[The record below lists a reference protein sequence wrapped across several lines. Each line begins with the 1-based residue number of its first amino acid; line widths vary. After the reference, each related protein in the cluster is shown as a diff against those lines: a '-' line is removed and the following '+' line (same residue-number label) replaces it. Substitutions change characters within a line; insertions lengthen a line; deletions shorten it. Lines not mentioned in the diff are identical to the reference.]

1 MKSRLFPMNKNHY
14 YHHNEAFALE
24 AGGTIN
30 NLRIAYQHWG
40 KLNKKQDNVIWVC
53 HAYTANADAASWW
66 PGMIGPGLLMDTD
79 QYFVICANVI
89 GSCYGT
95 TGPLDINPETAKP
108 WLKDFPKI
116 TVRDVVNAHEI
127 LRKHLN
133 INSIHMVI
141 GGSIGAFQA
150 LEWSIMSPELIH
162 YMVFIAS
169 SASASPWN
177 IAQNEAQRLAIL
189 ADSSYSGN
197 DPKGGLNGLK
207 AARAM
212 ALISYRNAET
222 YNSTQKDGDVGLSGK
237 YKAISYQQYQGEKL
251 VNRYNAFSYVCM
263 SHLFDSHHI
272 GRNRSSVEQ
281 VLGTIKTKTLV
292 IALDTDQLFPP
303 KEQEFVAR
311 HIPEAQYECISTSFA
326 HDGFL
331 IESEQITQ
339 AVKRFLNN
347 LK

>member
-1 MKSRLFPMNKNHY
+1 MDKNHY
-14 YHHNEAFALE
+14 YHHNESFALE
-24 AGGTIN
+24 TGSEIK

-40 KLNKKQDNVIWVC
+40 KLNEKQDNVIWVC
-53 HAYTANADAASWW
+53 HAYTANAEASDWW
-66 PGMIGPGLLMDTD
+66 PGMIGPGLLLDTD
-79 QYFVICANVI
+79 KYFVICANVV
-89 GSCYGT
+89 GSCYGS

-116 TVRDVVNAHEI
+116 TVRDLVNAHET

-133 INSIHMVI
+133 INSIYMII

-150 LEWSIMSPELIH
+150 LEWTIMFPEIIQNL
-162 YMVFIAS
+162 VFIAS
-169 SASASPWN
+169 SAAASPWN
-177 IAQNEAQRLAIL
+177 IAQNEAQRLAIK
-189 ADSSYSGN
+189 ADPSYFGN

-222 YNSTQKDGDVGLSGK
+222 YNSTQKDADVGLSGD

-251 VNRYNAFSYVCM
+251 VKRYNAYSYVCM

-272 GRNRSSVEQ
+272 GRNRASVEN
-281 VLGTIKTKTLV
+281 VLSTIKAKTLV

-303 KEQEFVAR
+303 EEQKFVAS
-311 HIPEAQYECISTSFA
+311 HIPAAQFECITTSLA

-331 IESEQITQ
+331 IESEQITK
-339 AVKRFLNN
+339 AVRQFLF
-347 LK
+347 K